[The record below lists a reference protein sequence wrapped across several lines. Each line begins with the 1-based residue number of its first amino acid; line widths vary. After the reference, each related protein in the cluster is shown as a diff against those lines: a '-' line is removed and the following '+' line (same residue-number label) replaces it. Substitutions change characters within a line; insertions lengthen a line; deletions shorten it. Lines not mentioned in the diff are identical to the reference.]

1 MKFKI
6 FTAMLLLFAVIG
18 VAFCASHTA
27 ESGVFIYQEV
37 ENYTL
42 NGFNFTVP
50 ASYGLIFEN
59 ETSLTFEGDND
70 TLIIDV
76 IDGGEIQK
84 VNSSGNISADETMF
98 GSVEGY
104 LVDDN
109 GTYAFSYIEDGCL
122 VRVSSKDMRLMMG
135 VLGLD

>member
-6 FTAMLLLFAVIG
+6 LVAALLLFCMMG
-18 VAFCASHTA
+18 TAFCESYTA
-27 ESGVFIYQEV
+27 DSGVFIYQEV
-37 ENYTL
+37 ENFTL

-59 ETSLTFEGDND
+59 ETSLTFEGEND

-76 IDGGEIQK
+76 IADGEIQK
-84 VNSSGNISADETMF
+84 VNSTGNVTADETMF
-98 GSVEGY
+98 GSVDGY

-109 GTYAFSYIEDGCL
+109 GTYSFSYIEDDYL

-135 VLGLD
+135 VLGFD

>member
-1 MKFKI
+1 MR
-6 FTAMLLLFAVIG
+6 
-18 VAFCASHTA
+18 
-27 ESGVFIYQEV
+27 
-37 ENYTL
+37 
-42 NGFNFTVP
+42 FTVP
-50 ASYGLIFEN
+50 TSYGLIFEN

-76 IDGGEIQK
+76 IADGEIQK
-84 VNSSGNISADETMF
+84 VNSTGNVTADETMF

-109 GTYAFSYIEDGCL
+109 GTYTFSYIEDDYL

-135 VLGLD
+135 VLGFD